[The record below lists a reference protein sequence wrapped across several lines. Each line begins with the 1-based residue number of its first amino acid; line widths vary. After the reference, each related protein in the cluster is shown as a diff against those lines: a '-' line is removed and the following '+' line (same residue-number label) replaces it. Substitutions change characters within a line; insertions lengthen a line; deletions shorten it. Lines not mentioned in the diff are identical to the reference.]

1 LSLTNSIFN
10 FVSVYPH
17 RQNLRIPY
25 GDDKISIRKIKKGVV
40 SMVQML
46 FALLGVIFG
55 QTAYAPFSV
64 ARRRENIFS

>member
-1 LSLTNSIFN
+1 
-10 FVSVYPH
+10 
-17 RQNLRIPY
+17 
-25 GDDKISIRKIKKGVV
+25 
-40 SMVQML
+40 MVQML